1 MTENEK
7 VQGVHVAPCKVEMA
21 NTLLSKD
28 CLSFLAEL
36 SRNFTE
42 ERNLLLKNRKLQQEK
57 LDQGELFDFP
67 HETENIRKGDWKA
80 APFPEYLA
88 ERRVEITGPSSDP
101 KMVINAFNS
110 GANVYMSDFEDA
122 QSPFWELMM
131 LGQEN
136 LYRAVRHSLVFTSEE
151 GKEYRMN
158 DKTAILFVRPRGLHL
173 DEAHVHVDGKLIP
186 GSFFDFGVYFFNNAK
201 ELIKRSL
208 VPTFY
213 IPKTESYLEARLWDK
228 IFTFSEKY
236 LGLENGTIKATFLV
250 ETLPAAFQMD
260 EIIYETKNH
269 SLGLN
274 CGRWDYIFS
283 YIKKLRSNPDFVLP
297 DRSEVTMDKG
307 FLLAYSRLLIRTC
320 HRRGVHAMGGMS
332 AFIPVKGDEE
342 KNRVAFQK
350 VREDKER
357 EAGNGHDGTWVAHPG
372 IVPVAKEAF
381 DKKMPSKNQISLIPE
396 VSIGRKE
403 LITPVTGKIT
413 EEGLRSNIRIGIRY
427 LEAWIG
433 GKGAVP
439 LYNLMEDAA
448 TSEICRTQIW
458 QWIKHKKSTDNGL
471 RIDRENVSRIIGEE
485 VSRLNKTPELEI
497 ASELFKNVVMDS
509 GFVEFF
515 TIPAYEKI
523 LKMEGY

>member
-1 MTENEK
+1 
-7 VQGVHVAPCKVEMA
+7 
-21 NTLLSKD
+21 
-28 CLSFLAEL
+28 
-36 SRNFTE
+36 
-42 ERNLLLKNRKLQQEK
+42 
-57 LDQGELFDFP
+57 
-67 HETENIRKGDWKA
+67 
-80 APFPEYLA
+80 
-88 ERRVEITGPSSDP
+88 
-101 KMVINAFNS
+101 
-110 GANVYMSDFEDA
+110 
-122 QSPFWELMM
+122 
-131 LGQEN
+131 
-136 LYRAVRHSLVFTSEE
+136 
-151 GKEYRMN
+151 
-158 DKTAILFVRPRGLHL
+158 
-173 DEAHVHVDGKLIP
+173 
-186 GSFFDFGVYFFNNAK
+186 
-201 ELIKRSL
+201 
-208 VPTFY
+208 
-213 IPKTESYLEARLWDK
+213 
-228 IFTFSEKY
+228 
-236 LGLENGTIKATFLV
+236 
-250 ETLPAAFQMD
+250 
-260 EIIYETKNH
+260 
-269 SLGLN
+269 
-274 CGRWDYIFS
+274 
-283 YIKKLRSNPDFVLP
+283 
-297 DRSEVTMDKG
+297 
-307 FLLAYSRLLIRTC
+307 
-320 HRRGVHAMGGMS
+320 MS

-458 QWIKHKKSTDNGL
+458 QWIKHKKSTENGL